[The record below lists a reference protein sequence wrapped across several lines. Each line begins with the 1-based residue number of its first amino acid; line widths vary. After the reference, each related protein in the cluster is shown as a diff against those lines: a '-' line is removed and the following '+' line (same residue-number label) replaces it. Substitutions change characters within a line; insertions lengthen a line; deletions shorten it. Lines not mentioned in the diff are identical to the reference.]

1 MKIAQPLL
9 ICLLTFMLAGCT
21 SPGKP
26 SIATSEWSNALQANL
41 ERDVRTLAEEHPSR
55 SILDP
60 DRLEAAAAWLETRL
74 VAMGY
79 QVQSQPYEMPGPD
92 SSNITV
98 RNLFV
103 EVPPTQSPA
112 RWLIIGAHYDTVR
125 NTPGADDNASGVAGV
140 LALAEY
146 FRDRPQPVG
155 LRFELYTNEET
166 IRHGRQYMGSVRRA
180 RAAVEAGDQIIGAV
194 ILEMIGYYTGG
205 PLTPQAQMFAQAV
218 GVEAPKTDL
227 FLGAVSWEPAR
238 PLAEAIARA
247 WSGPV
252 GVLVVLTPVGE
263 PMAARSDHGP
273 YLDEGIPAL
282 MLTDT
287 AEFRNPHYHGPE
299 DRVETLNFER
309 MTEAVQTIRAV
320 IDDLAEGNALSTG
333 AARSNM
339 AAGRFKVANWGSE
352 SMTVVAPGVRR
363 DIYPA
368 DDFILE
374 IGEGET
380 IVIEGLAA
388 LRITNDQIVFEA
400 RRTSPPVRV
409 TVPGKPG
416 TGVYTTGAT
425 AEYSR
430 EHDAGLQID
439 GIFITPL
446 ARASGGAAD

>member
-1 MKIAQPLL
+1 MKPVRTVLL
-9 ICLLTFMLAGCT
+9 ALLAIVLTGCA
-21 SPGKP
+21 SPVTP
-26 SIATSEWSNALQANL
+26 PISASDWDQSLRATL
-41 ERDVRTLAEEHPSR
+41 EGDVRTLAEDHPSR

-74 VAMGY
+74 AAMGY
-79 QVQSQPYEMPGPD
+79 EVQSQPYTMPGPD
-92 SSNITV
+92 NSTITV

-103 EVPPTQSPA
+103 EVPPTPAPNNSTA
-112 RWLIIGAHYDTVR
+112 RWLVIGAHYDTVR

-146 FRDRPQPVG
+146 FKGRPQPIG

-180 RAAVEAGDQIIGAV
+180 RAAAEAGDEIIGAV

-205 PLTPQAQMFAQAV
+205 PLTPEAQMFAQAV
-218 GVEAPKTDL
+218 GVDAPENDL

-238 PLAEAIARA
+238 PLAEAISRA

-263 PMAARSDHGP
+263 PMAARSDHGA

-299 DRVETLNFER
+299 DRVETINFER

-320 IDDLAEGNALSTG
+320 VAELTTHPSGM
-333 AARSNM
+333 RS
-339 AAGRFKVANWGSE
+339 
-352 SMTVVAPGVRR
+352 
-363 DIYPA
+363 D
-368 DDFILE
+368 
-374 IGEGET
+374 
-380 IVIEGLAA
+380 
-388 LRITNDQIVFEA
+388 
-400 RRTSPPVRV
+400 SP
-409 TVPGKPG
+409 
-416 TGVYTTGAT
+416 
-425 AEYSR
+425 
-430 EHDAGLQID
+430 
-439 GIFITPL
+439 
-446 ARASGGAAD
+446 